1 MRHYTV
7 IMSDLAFPEGP
18 RWYDGYLYFSDMYG
32 RKVFRYREGVGVES
46 VGTVPERPSGL
57 AQDANGDLLVSS
69 MLDRRIVRFR
79 DGEPE
84 TFADLREL
92 CPGPVND
99 MTDDGHGGLYVGN
112 FGFDSESSD
121 GVMVPTRLVH
131 VSADGDATQV
141 GDPIMFPN
149 GSVVTDGGTTLLV
162 AETFNCRILAFDIAD
177 DGLLSNRR
185 NWAVFHE
192 MQTEHNLEE
201 ALGSGSILPD
211 GICIDRD
218 GALWIA
224 DAGGQGAVRVAQG
237 GAILDRVPAPEGRA
251 VFAVALG
258 GDEGDLLFL
267 CVGPVMGTTD
277 PEVARAGSLIACR
290 VDVPQARE
298 HTSAI
303 RASSRRT
310 QDGTSAA

>member
-1 MRHYTV
+1 MRELTA
-7 IMSDLAFPEGP
+7 IMTGLAFPEGP

-32 RKVFRYREGVGVES
+32 REVFRYRDGLGVES

-57 AQDANGDLLVSS
+57 ARAANGDLLVSS

-99 MTDDGHGGLYVGN
+99 MTGDGRGGVYVGN
-112 FGFDSESSD
+112 FGFDSESPD
-121 GVMVPTRLVH
+121 GVMAPTRLVH
-131 VSADGDATQV
+131 VSADGDAAQV

-149 GSVVTDGGTTLLV
+149 GSVVTDGGATLLV

-177 DGLLSNRR
+177 DGTLGNRR
-185 NWAVFHE
+185 DWAVFHE
-192 MQTEHNLEE
+192 MQTEHDLTE

-224 DAGGQGAVRVAQG
+224 DAGGQGAVRVKQG
-237 GAILDRVPAPEGRA
+237 GEILDRVPAPEGRA

-258 GDEGDLLFL
+258 GDEGDTLFL
-267 CVGPVMGTTD
+267 CIGPVMGSDD
-277 PEVARAGSLIACR
+277 PDAARVGSLAACR
-290 VDVPQARE
+290 VDVPGA
-298 HTSAI
+298 
-303 RASSRRT
+303 
-310 QDGTSAA
+310 